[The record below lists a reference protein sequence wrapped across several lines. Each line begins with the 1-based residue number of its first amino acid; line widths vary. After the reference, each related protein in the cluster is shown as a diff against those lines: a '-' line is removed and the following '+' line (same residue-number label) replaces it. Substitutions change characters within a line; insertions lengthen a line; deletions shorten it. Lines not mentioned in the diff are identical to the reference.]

1 MEDVSSAVSETTTN
15 SVDVVKGLSNDIIEF
30 KFYKNLIFLS
40 CLSYSIFIFGT
51 YLYMS
56 DTIKNSYVFSDKFRT
71 DTGDIHWLDI
81 LTYPY
86 DPFKSTSSIIYS
98 VLSSPIILYLIIF
111 TFVSP
116 EIINPLQSSHQA
128 YFYMIMFSL
137 LLLLI
142 LFTIHI
148 LIFNF
153 IISPKDQDIELRLGD
168 QTKQNKSYESF
179 YRTQWVLL
187 FTLSPIYVCIML
199 YIIRKLSS

>member
-1 MEDVSSAVSETTTN
+1 M
-15 SVDVVKGLSNDIIEF
+15 K
-30 KFYKNLIFLS
+30 
-40 CLSYSIFIFGT
+40 
-51 YLYMS
+51 
-56 DTIKNSYVFSDKFRT
+56 
-71 DTGDIHWLDI
+71 
-81 LTYPY
+81 
-86 DPFKSTSSIIYS
+86 
-98 VLSSPIILYLIIF
+98 
-111 TFVSP
+111 
-116 EIINPLQSSHQA
+116 A